1 MHKLFVPVA
10 AATVLAAA
18 SLLAIAALP
27 PNGPIKARV
36 SGEAREEIN
45 TAAFLDRYKSISDYV
60 TAASGIDIKLSFGRD
75 LNRELQ
81 RTRSGG
87 YDLIIGPAHVVG
99 TAVRYGYEPV
109 ARFPG
114 EEVAVFIA
122 TESSGVRSLEDAH
135 GKRLAMPPADSLA
148 TYLARG
154 ELRAKGVTPKTY
166 FKQIREFRYHEAALL
181 ALEFGQA
188 DIAVADRRLA
198 EEWLT
203 RNKGRILLETKSAP
217 GTGVAVLAS
226 LGRPM
231 KERLR
236 AAFLTPDAKA
246 LRATDVVGL
255 GVTKMLP
262 ISASDYEY
270 VSTLGYFTP
279 RVLNGATII
288 TAEEADA
295 LMKGGV
301 PIYDTRVKAEYDD
314 KHIKGA
320 RSLPYGEKSHKEVD
334 FDANQDKFYLAGLSQ
349 DKNAP
354 VIFACNGPECWKS
367 YKASV
372 TAINAGY
379 KKVYWFRGGFP
390 EWKAKGFPV
399 E

>member
-1 MHKLFVPVA
+1 MHKLFVPAA
-10 AATVLAAA
+10 AATLLAAV
-18 SLLAIAALP
+18 SLIAIAALP
-27 PNGPIKARV
+27 ANGPIKARV

-45 TAAFLDRYKSISDYV
+45 TAAWLDRYKSLSDYV
-60 TAASGIDIKLSFGRD
+60 TAASGVDIKLSFGRD

-122 TESSGVRSLEDAH
+122 TESSGVRSFEEAR

-166 FKQIREFRYHEAALL
+166 FKTIREYRYHEAALL

-188 DIAVADRRLA
+188 DIAVADQRLA
-198 EEWLT
+198 EEWLKHH
-203 RNKGRILLETKSAP
+203 KGHILFTTKSAP

-226 LGRPM
+226 LDRPM

-236 AAFLTPDAKA
+236 AAFLTPDLKA
-246 LRATDVVGL
+246 LRATEVAIL
-255 GVTKMLP
+255 GVTKMIP
-262 ISASDYEY
+262 ISAGDYQY

-279 RVLNGATII
+279 RVLKGATII

-301 PIYDTRVKAEYDD
+301 PIFDTRVKAEYDD
-314 KHIKGA
+314 RHIKGA

-334 FDANQDKFYLAGLSQ
+334 FDPSHDRFNLGGLSQ

-372 TAINAGY
+372 TAIKAGY

-390 EWKAKGFPV
+390 EWKGKGFPTQ
-399 E
+399 

>member
-1 MHKLFVPVA
+1 MRKYLFSAIA
-10 AATVLAAA
+10 ASFLGAA

-27 PNGPIKARV
+27 PNAPIKTRV
-36 SGEAREEIN
+36 TGEAREEIN
-45 TAAFLDRYKSISDYV
+45 TAMFLDRYKSLTDYV
-60 TAASGIDIKLSFGRD
+60 TAASGVDIKLSFGRD
-75 LNRELQ
+75 LTRELQ

-87 YDLIIGPAHVVG
+87 YDLIIGPAHVIG

-114 EEVAVFIA
+114 EEVAVFVA
-122 TESSGVRSLEDAH
+122 TEASGVVSLETAQ

-154 ELRAKGVTPKTY
+154 ELNAKGVKPKSY
-166 FKQIREFRYHEAALL
+166 FKEIREFRYHEAALL

-188 DIAVADRRLA
+188 DLAVADRRLA
-198 EEWLT
+198 EEWLKH
-203 RNKGRILLETKSAP
+203 NKGRILFETKSAP

-226 LGRPM
+226 LDKPV
-231 KERLR
+231 KDRLR
-236 AAFLTPDAKA
+236 AAFLTPDARA
-246 LRATDVVGL
+246 IRATELARID
-255 GVTKMLP
+255 VTKMQP
-262 ISASDYEY
+262 ITVVDYEY

-279 RVLNGATII
+279 RVLDGAKII
-288 TAEEADA
+288 TAADAGA
-295 LMKGGV
+295 LMKQGV
-301 PIYDTRVKAEYDD
+301 PIFDTRNKQEYDE

-334 FDANQDKFYLAGLSQ
+334 FDAKQDNFNVAGLPQ
-349 DKNAP
+349 DKNAA
-354 VIFACNGPECWKS
+354 VILACNGPECWKS

-372 TAINAGY
+372 AAIKAGY
-379 KKVYWFRGGFP
+379 KQVYWLRGGFP

>member
-1 MHKLFVPVA
+1 MCKYVVPAVA
-10 AATVLAAA
+10 AALLAAA
-18 SLLAIAALP
+18 SLLAIAAIP
-27 PNGPIKARV
+27 SAVPVKARV

-45 TAAFLDRYKSISDYV
+45 TAAFLDRYKSLTDYV
-60 TAASGIDIKLSFGRD
+60 VAASGLEVKLSFGRD

-87 YDLIIGPAHVVG
+87 YDLIIGPAHIIG

-122 TESSGVRSLEDAH
+122 TEESGVRTLEGAR

-154 ELRAKGVTPKTY
+154 ELNARGVIPKTY

-198 EEWLT
+198 QEWLT
-203 RNKGRILLETKSAP
+203 RNKGHILFETKSAP
-217 GTGVAVLAS
+217 NTGVVVLAS
-226 LGRPM
+226 LDKPV

-236 AAFLTPDAKA
+236 SVFLTPDPKA
-246 LRATDVVGL
+246 VRATQLAGIDV
-255 GVTKMLP
+255 TRMQP
-262 ISASDYEY
+262 ITMTDYEY

-279 RVLNGATII
+279 RVLDGAKIV
-288 TAEEADA
+288 TAAEAGT
-295 LMKGGV
+295 LMRRGV
-301 PIYDTRVKAEYDD
+301 PIFDTRVKAEYDD

-334 FDANQDKFYLAGLSQ
+334 FDASLDKFDLGGLPE
-349 DKNAP
+349 DRNAP

-372 TAINAGY
+372 TAIKAGY
-379 KKVYWFRGGFP
+379 KQVYWLRGGFP